1 MGRSVIAEYE
11 KALSLNLGK
20 SDIGSIPLKSSLPA
34 QIHSASD
41 RAGDSRTLSDTS
53 VKSQDSER

>member
-1 MGRSVIAEYE
+1 MIAEYE